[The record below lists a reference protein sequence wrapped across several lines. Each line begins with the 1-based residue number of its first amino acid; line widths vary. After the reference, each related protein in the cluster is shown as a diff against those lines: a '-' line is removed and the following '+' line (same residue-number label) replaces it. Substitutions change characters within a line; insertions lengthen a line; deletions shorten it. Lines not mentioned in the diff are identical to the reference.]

1 MKNFRLINASYR
13 KEVGFQFQTNGF
25 IEGYDIDGPNS
36 RTNQENRLLKCVNFM
51 KIYLHHYLNS
61 VILFEIEKTK

>member
-1 MKNFRLINASYR
+1 MKYFRLINASSR

-36 RTNQENRLLKCVNFM
+36 RTNQENWFIEMCEFYENLLASLSKFSNF
-51 KIYLHHYLNS
+51 
-61 VILFEIEKTK
+61 V

>member
-1 MKNFRLINASYR
+1 MKYFRLMNASSR

-36 RTNQENRLLKCVNFM
+36 RTNQENRLLKCVNFI
-51 KIYLHHYLNS
+51 KICLLRYANS

>member
-1 MKNFRLINASYR
+1 MKYFRLMNASSR

-36 RTNQENRLLKCVNFM
+36 RTNQKNWFIEMCEFYKNLFASLSKFSNF
-51 KIYLHHYLNS
+51 
-61 VILFEIEKTK
+61 V

>member
-1 MKNFRLINASYR
+1 MKYFRLINAISR

-36 RTNQENRLLKCVNFM
+36 RTNQENWFIEMCKFYKNLLASLCKFSNF
-51 KIYLHHYLNS
+51 
-61 VILFEIEKTK
+61 V

>member
-51 KIYLHHYLNS
+51 KKLLASLSKFSNF
-61 VILFEIEKTK
+61 V